1 MWKKN
6 PPKSLHALFLI
17 CYRSLLWHLC
27 LSDVCFRL
35 SNTQECLESSLI
47 EKENTLAKTSEK
59 LELISS
65 LRESLSEKEIQ
76 FKEVSDKLLQTE
88 HSVRALTSF
97 YMLQFN
103 IQQLLIL
110 LFLFFL
116 CSLRMF
122 PRSAAAQRSSAL
134 RWRQKLST
142 SRRSWTRWRRRCDL
156 LEHQS

>member
-1 MWKKN
+1 M
-6 PPKSLHALFLI
+6 
-17 CYRSLLWHLC
+17 
-27 LSDVCFRL
+27 CFRL

-88 HSVRALTSF
+88 HSVRALPSF

-110 LFLFFL
+110 LFLVQL
-116 CSLRMF
+116 ENVSKKCS
-122 PRSAAAQRSSAL
+122 SSEKQCAEMKTEVVDL
-134 RWRQKLST
+134 TQKLNA
-142 SRRSWTRWRRRCDL
+142 L
-156 LEHQS
+156 KEKV

>member
-1 MWKKN
+1 M
-6 PPKSLHALFLI
+6 
-17 CYRSLLWHLC
+17 
-27 LSDVCFRL
+27 CFRL

-88 HSVRALTSF
+88 HSVRALPSF

-122 PRSAAAQRSSAL
+122 PRSAAAQRNSAL
-134 RWRQKLST
+134 R
-142 SRRSWTRWRRRCDL
+142 
-156 LEHQS
+156 

>member
-1 MWKKN
+1 M
-6 PPKSLHALFLI
+6 
-17 CYRSLLWHLC
+17 C
-27 LSDVCFRL
+27 VFRL

-88 HSVRALTSF
+88 HSVRTLTGF

-110 LFLFFL
+110 LFPFFL
-116 CSLRMF
+116 LQLENVSKKCS
-122 PRSAAAQRSSAL
+122 SSEKQCAEMKTEVVDL
-134 RWRQKLST
+134 TQKLNA
-142 SRRSWTRWRRRCDL
+142 L
-156 LEHQS
+156 KEKV